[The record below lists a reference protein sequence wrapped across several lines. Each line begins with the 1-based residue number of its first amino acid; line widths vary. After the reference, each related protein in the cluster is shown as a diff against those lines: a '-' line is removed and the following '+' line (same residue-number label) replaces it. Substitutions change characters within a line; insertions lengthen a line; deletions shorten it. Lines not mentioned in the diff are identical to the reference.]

1 MNLSYKWLQD
11 YTPCDLAPRAY
22 AEAMSLSGSKVEGWS
37 SLADEIKNVVVGQV
51 VSIAPHPR
59 ADKLVICQVEVGR
72 GEPLQICTGADNLKP
87 GDKVP
92 VALHD
97 SDLPGGVHIQRG
109 ELRGEISDGMMCS
122 FAELGLTIHDCP
134 DQREDG
140 IMVLEPDAV
149 VGQDIVKA
157 LELDDLS
164 VEFEITSNRPD
175 CLSMIG
181 LARETA
187 ATLDRPLHLPA
198 PTVERE
204 SGDIADYLKVDVESD
219 LCLRY
224 AARVIKNVKIGP
236 SPKWMRDRLRVCG
249 VRPISNIVD
258 ITNYVMLEYGNPM
271 HAFDYDRVAGHHII
285 VRTARE
291 GEHLVT
297 LDDVDRTL
305 TPEMLVIADEAGP
318 SVVAGIMGG
327 EQSGISDETTTVIF
341 EGACF
346 SGPSVRRTSKKLGL
360 RSESSARYEKG
371 LDPNTCMSALMRAC
385 QLVEELGCGEVVGGV
400 IDCYKN
406 PLKPWKIALDEGYMN
421 RFLGIDIPRSEMEEY
436 LTRLGF
442 GIDGGDVVV
451 PTFRADVEHK
461 ADVAEEIARIYGYDK
476 IPATLAKT
484 ADEAELTEE
493 QKFKRAVGGAL
504 VGMGLNEIITYTF
517 ISPKYYDKIDLPAE
531 SPLRDS
537 VTIRNPLGEDTSVM
551 RTTAIPSMLE
561 VLARNYANRN
571 LCCQMYEI
579 ATEYRKQGGPDDLPD
594 ESEAVLVGM
603 YGGES
608 DFYRLKGIVENL
620 LEATGVKDAVFL
632 PEKSDPTFHPGR
644 CAKLLLGG
652 EEAGTLGEIHPH
664 VAQNYGIKQKVY
676 LARIPLAGLLKNARR
691 EISYRPLPKFPAT
704 TRDLALVCDE
714 AVLVGDI
721 SRAIAESAGSL
732 LEGVEF
738 FDIYR
743 GKQIG
748 EGKKSVAYKLIF
760 RSDSETL
767 KDEHADAAVE
777 RVLAALKPLGI
788 TLRS

>member
-59 ADKLVICQVEVGR
+59 ADKLVVCQVEVGR
-72 GEPLQICTGADNLKP
+72 GEPLQICTGAANLKP

-140 IMVLEPDAV
+140 IMVLEPDAA

-187 ATLDRPLHLPA
+187 ATLNQPLRLPE
-198 PTVERE
+198 PTVESE

-271 HAFDYDRVAGHHII
+271 HAFDYERVAGHHII

-327 EQSGISDETTTVIF
+327 EQSGISDETNTVIF
-341 EGACF
+341 EAACF

-371 LDPNTCMSALMRAC
+371 LDPNACMGALMRAC

-484 ADEAELTEE
+484 ADEAELTKE

-579 ATEYRKQGGPDDLPD
+579 ATEYRKQDGPDDLPD
-594 ESEAVLVGM
+594 ESEAVLIGM

-608 DFYRLKGIVENL
+608 DFYRLKGVVENL
-620 LEATGVKDAVFL
+620 LEATGVKDASFL
-632 PEKSDPTFHPGR
+632 PEKGDPTFHPGR

-652 EEAGTLGEIHPH
+652 EEAGTLGEVHPH

-714 AVLVGDI
+714 SVLVGDI

-777 RVLAALKPLGI
+777 RVLGALEPLGI